1 MAILYNCFSYFIP
14 KAQEMFVV
22 GVTKL
27 TVVSSNNIYFKKKLL
42 LEIIGISLAVCTG
55 HILTSFF
62 AFVSLQG
69 EKNCRICLL
78 WHGYLFTVSGESQ
91 TD

>member
-1 MAILYNCFSYFIP
+1 MCLQMAILYNCFSYFIP

-55 HILTSFF
+55 YSIAICKHI
-62 AFVSLQG
+62 
-69 EKNCRICLL
+69 
-78 WHGYLFTVSGESQ
+78 YQ
-91 TD
+91 TGN